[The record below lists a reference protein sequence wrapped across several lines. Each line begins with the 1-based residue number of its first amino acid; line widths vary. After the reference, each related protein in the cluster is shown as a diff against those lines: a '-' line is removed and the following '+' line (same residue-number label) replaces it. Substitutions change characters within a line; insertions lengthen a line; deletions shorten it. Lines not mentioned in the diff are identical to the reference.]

1 MQMFSNAKQP
11 QPEKMLLD
19 HFPGCLD
26 YDEGRQTLPKIHLPP
41 HLPFV

>member
-19 HFPGCLD
+19 HFD